1 MNQDTLYYTR
11 KKIVILLETKLFYQA
26 KKAAKINEVPIG
38 CVIVYD
44 GKIIGR
50 GYNRRNT
57 DKTTLGH
64 AEITAIKKASR
75 YMQDWRLEGC
85 TLYVTLEPCQMC
97 AGAIIQAR
105 IPRVVIG
112 SMNSKAGCAGSVLNI
127 LQMPQ
132 FNHQAEVVRGVCEEQ
147 CSTMLSSFFKELRE
161 KKKILKEKALAESS
175 EADNNQ
181 VFINR

>member
-1 MNQDTLYYTR
+1 MVNDEFDNMD
-11 KKIVILLETKLFYQA
+11 IHFMKLAIGQA
-26 KKAAKINEVPIG
+26 TKAAKINEVPIG

-175 EADNNQ
+175 DADNNQ
-181 VFINR
+181 GFINR

>member
-1 MNQDTLYYTR
+1 MR
-11 KKIVILLETKLFYQA
+11 KQELTEDEVYMKEALRQA
-26 KKAAKINEVPIG
+26 RKAYALMEVPIG
-38 CVIVYD
+38 CVIVYE
-44 GKIIGR
+44 GKIIAR

-57 DKTTLGH
+57 DKNTTSH
-64 AEITAIKKASR
+64 AEINAIRRASKKLG
-75 YMQDWRLEGC
+75 DWRLEGC
-85 TLYVTLEPCQMC
+85 TMYVTLEPCQMC

-175 EADNNQ
+175 DADNNQ
-181 VFINR
+181 GFINR

>member
-1 MNQDTLYYTR
+1 MVNDEFDNMD
-11 KKIVILLETKLFYQA
+11 IHFMKLAIGQA
-26 KKAAKINEVPIG
+26 KKAANINEVPIG

-175 EADNNQ
+175 DADNNQ

>member
-1 MNQDTLYYTR
+1 MVNDEFDNMD
-11 KKIVILLETKLFYQA
+11 INFMKLAIGQA

-132 FNHQAEVVRGVCEEQ
+132 FNHQAKVVRGVCEEQ

-175 EADNNQ
+175 DADNNQ
-181 VFINR
+181 